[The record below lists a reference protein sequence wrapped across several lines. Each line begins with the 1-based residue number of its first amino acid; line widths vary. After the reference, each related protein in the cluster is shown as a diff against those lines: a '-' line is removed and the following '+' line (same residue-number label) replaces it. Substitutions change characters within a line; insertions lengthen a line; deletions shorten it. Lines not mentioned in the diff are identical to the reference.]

1 MTKNFERHF
10 RSCRV
15 VDLKLPNIRVDHSEK
30 RKCLFRKT
38 TNSLF
43 ANYRF
48 SFCKLHIFISQ
59 TSDFLGPI
67 LFVLYTS
74 PIGNIVRSYD
84 INFHLYTDD
93 SQLYITFSTS
103 SMSQLENA
111 KSTLEA
117 AVTEI
122 DKWML
127 QNSLKIR

>member
-15 VDLKLPNIRVDHSEK
+15 VDLKLPNIRVDTA
-30 RKCLFRKT
+30 RKEMFISQT